1 MGCAGGRTRQ
11 LNKSCMATTADF
23 TKGFVII
30 HNGEPNIIT
39 EVQFV
44 SPGKGSAF
52 VRTRLKNLK
61 TGKVIEFTFKS
72 GERVEEANVTRQ
84 NMQYLYGDTKEA
96 VFMNN
101 QTYEQVSLMAAV
113 VGEDMKYLKEGMEAM
128 IILQDGNPIALEIPK
143 KITFKVI
150 SAPPGV
156 RGDTA
161 SNTFK
166 EVILENNI
174 TVRAPLFIKEGELV
188 VVNTETG
195 EYVERANE

>member
-1 MGCAGGRTRQ
+1 M
-11 LNKSCMATTADF
+11 
-23 TKGFVII
+23 
-30 HNGEPNIIT
+30 HNGEPNSIT

-61 TGKVIEFTFKS
+61 TGKVVEFTFKS
-72 GERVEEANVTRQ
+72 GEKVEEANVTRQ
-84 NMQYLYGDTKEA
+84 NMQYLYGDAKEA

-101 QTYEQVSLMAAV
+101 QNYEQVSLPASV
-113 VGEDMKYLKEGMEAM
+113 VGDEMKYLKEGMEAM
-128 IILQDGNPIALEIPK
+128 IILLDGVPIALEIPK
-143 KITFKVI
+143 KIIFKVI

-174 TVRAPLFIKEGELV
+174 VVRAPLFIKEGEKI

>member
-1 MGCAGGRTRQ
+1 M
-11 LNKSCMATTADF
+11 SSTADF

-30 HNGEPNIIT
+30 HNGEPNLIT

-72 GERVEEANVTRQ
+72 GEKVESANVTRQ
-84 NMQYLYGDTKEA
+84 NMQYLYGDAKEA

-101 QTYEQVSLMAAV
+101 QSYEQVSLPAAV
-113 VGEDMKYLKEGMEAM
+113 VGNDMKYLKEGMEAM
-128 IILQDGNPIALEIPK
+128 IILQDGNPIALEVPK
-143 KITFKVI
+143 KIVFKVI

-174 TVRAPLFIKEGELV
+174 VVRAPLFIKEGENV
-188 VVNTETG
+188 IINTETG
-195 EYVERANE
+195 EYVERASE

>member
-1 MGCAGGRTRQ
+1 M
-11 LNKSCMATTADF
+11 
-23 TKGFVII
+23 
-30 HNGEPNIIT
+30 IT

-72 GERVEEANVTRQ
+72 GEKVEEANVARQ

-101 QTYEQVSLMAAV
+101 QSYEQVSLPAAV
-113 VGEDMKYLKEGMEAM
+113 VGDDMKYLKEGMGAM
-128 IILQDGNPIALEIPK
+128 VILQDGNPIAIEVPK
-143 KITFKVI
+143 KMVFKVI

-156 RGDTA
+156 KGDTA

-166 EVILENNI
+166 EIILENSI
-174 TVRAPLFIKEGELV
+174 VVRAPLFIKEGENV
-188 VVNTETG
+188 VINTETG
-195 EYVERANE
+195 EYVERATS